1 VKNFMQKSGV
11 IVVLILLSIVVL
23 ILLLQKSFIFSYLGV
38 FSFFIWIWVVLML
51 LFLLF
56 LIASKFSYK
65 FLAIFKT
72 MIFLKSS
79 WFLVFYFIFSIFIL
93 VNIYWQLIPINSHN
107 ESTSSTKSSSGVS
120 ISAFPLNITDSSAPE
135 LKVVYKNNLGVS
147 LSYADIQNN
156 VYAFELWEKL
166 KSGDWSLEFQGYQ
179 FFRSLAD
186 VREITVNDFGTI
198 APGESKELT
207 LTLFQLNVYDTAPI
221 TGSPWSVIGKD
232 QTGSVYS
239 KNTGTISVS
248 CGTGIFH
255 LEFGKVANLY
265 ANVHGLMIAD
275 LVDPLISNEITMGLG
290 THCSY

>member
-1 VKNFMQKSGV
+1 VKNFIQKSGV
-11 IVVLILLSIVVL
+11 IVLLMLLSIVVL
-23 ILLLQKSFIFSYLGV
+23 FLLLQKSFVFSYLSV
-38 FSFFIWIWVVLML
+38 FSIFIWIWVVLML

-56 LIASKFSYK
+56 LVAAKFSYK
-65 FLAIFKT
+65 FLVIFKT
-72 MIFLKSS
+72 MTFFRTV
-79 WFLVFYFIFSIFIL
+79 WFLVFYFVFSIFLL
-93 VNIYWQLIPINSHN
+93 VNIYWQIVPINSSS
-107 ESTSSTKSSSGVS
+107 EDTSLAISSSGVS
-120 ISAFPLNITDSSAPE
+120 ISAFPTTITDSLAPE
-135 LKVVYKNNLGVS
+135 MKVVYKNNLGTA

-166 KSGDWSLEFQGYQ
+166 KSGDWALEFQGYQ

-198 APGESKELT
+198 EPGESKELT
-207 LTLFQLNVYDTAPI
+207 LTLSQLNVYDTAPI
-221 TGSPWSVIGKD
+221 AGSPWSVIGTD

-239 KNTGTISVS
+239 KNTGTIFVS

-275 LVDPLISNEITMGLG
+275 LVNPLISNEITTGLG
-290 THCSY
+290 TRCQ